1 MTRIVIQCARDAPS
15 RCNSAPYLAHKP
27 VADDAQRRPAISVD
41 WAIIAAD
48 QAIEPEHPA
57 L

>member
-1 MTRIVIQCARDAPS
+1 MTRIVIQCARDAPLALQQ
-15 RCNSAPYLAHKP
+15 RPYLARKP

-48 QAIEPEHPA
+48 QAIEPEHPV